1 MAIIEKGKSHGHTI
15 ENTHT
20 SFESIDMNGDGF
32 LSELEIKD
40 GLRRL
45 NIGLSGQEIVLL
57 LKQIRLT
64 KNRDGDISYEELTEA
79 LHGDREFTSN
89 NLPSKATMKRGVPV
103 KKKAQEKET
112 S

>member
-1 MAIIEKGKSHGHTI
+1 MKTTIYKDNLDDIQQDSQIFQKVRMAIIEKGKSYGHTI

-20 SFESIDMNGDGF
+20 LFESIDMNGDGF

-57 LKQIRLT
+57 LKQMRLT
-64 KNRDGDISYEELTEA
+64 SVCETSRCLASCEKH
-79 LHGDREFTSN
+79 LHG
-89 NLPSKATMKRGVPV
+89 
-103 KKKAQEKET
+103 
-112 S
+112 